1 MVLSTFD
8 PEDRPPLR
16 TVRTALRALA
26 LTVGLGTLIA
36 GTAVALANTS
46 VPAPDLAA
54 IVDASVPQWNF
65 ARAVSHDACW
75 PAAAIDAAGA
85 QNPGATRKAWPVTG
99 QGGCPDR
106 YSAFPTYY
114 SVKQCTS
121 TEIRVVFNLYM
132 PKDGFAGNLFS
143 LEFGHTHDFEHVI
156 LVWTKNSAGAWVR
169 DHLLLG
175 RHGNHVYQAWD
186 TAESWSADEKTAGL
200 GLDHPRIFVGWA
212 KHAMFNHQGG
222 LTDLLSQ
229 FTDNEY
235 RHADFPVWPTDLRQV
250 TDDNAAAAQFDKYDW
265 GSATSTPAVMSRQLC
280 SVTADS

>member
-1 MVLSTFD
+1 
-8 PEDRPPLR
+8 LR
-16 TVRTALRALA
+16 TFRTALRALA
-26 LTVGLGTLIA
+26 LTVGLGTLAA

-46 VPAPDLAA
+46 VASPDLAA

-75 PAAAIDAAGA
+75 PAAAVDSAGA
-85 QNPGATRKAWPVTG
+85 QNPGATRKDWPVTG
-99 QGGCPDR
+99 QGGCPSR

-114 SVKQCTS
+114 SVKQCSS

-132 PKDGFAGNLFS
+132 PKDGFAGGLFS

-156 LVWTKNSAGAWVR
+156 LVWTKDSSGTWLR

-175 RHGNHVYQAWD
+175 RHGKHVYQAWD
-186 TAESWSADEKTAGL
+186 TAESWSADKQTAGL